1 LQLDTHL
8 PEICTP
14 EELAWLANMA
24 GKNGYIAPAP
34 MGNGRYCCIVP
45 FAFTFGII
53 SGRMFDDWGYADR
66 WCFADLGKA
75 LTALFDWAGKDF
87 EGEPQ
92 GWHRH
97 PDSGRRRP
105 DGDPNQEYI
114 NF

>member
-1 LQLDTHL
+1 L

-14 EELAWLANMA
+14 EELAWLANM
-24 GKNGYIAPAP
+24 GRQEYGYIAPAP

-53 SGRMFDDWGYADR
+53 SGRMFDDLGLCRPFGALPI
-66 WCFADLGKA
+66 LGKA

-114 NF
+114 NC